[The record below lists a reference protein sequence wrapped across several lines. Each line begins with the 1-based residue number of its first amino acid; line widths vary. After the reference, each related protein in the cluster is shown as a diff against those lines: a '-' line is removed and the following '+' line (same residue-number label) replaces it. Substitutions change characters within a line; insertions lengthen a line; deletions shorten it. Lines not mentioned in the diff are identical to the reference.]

1 MLNNL
6 LFYNFYFM
14 DWNVNFNAEIIK
26 TFENLN
32 VVKAALKDNQVAI
45 RELFEDN
52 DDLNELTHELEQI
65 RLEVKPK
72 LELVKQIK
80 LEIQT
85 KNIDLF
91 TDKKSLTNQKNK
103 LLRNL
108 AELFV
113 KKQEAKDEEPLY
125 FYDAKWKRKELVIE
139 VSSKTKLEK
148 PLFDK

>member
-1 MLNNL
+1 
-6 LFYNFYFM
+6 M

-103 LLRNL
+103 LLKNL